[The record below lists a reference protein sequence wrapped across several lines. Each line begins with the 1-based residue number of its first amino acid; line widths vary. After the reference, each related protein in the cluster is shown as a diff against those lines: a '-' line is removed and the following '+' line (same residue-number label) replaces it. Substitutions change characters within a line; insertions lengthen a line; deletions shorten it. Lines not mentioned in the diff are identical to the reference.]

1 MNIAITAR
9 GYKAPAHLQKY
20 ITDKLKRIDRFS
32 DKVMDLDVILSY
44 EKLDQVVEVK
54 AKLRRK
60 VIVVKERSDD
70 VFKSVD
76 LAIDNLERQIAKETK
91 KEKEHDNRKIVE
103 NLVTS

>member
-9 GYKAPAHLQKY
+9 GYKAPARLQQY
-20 ITDKLKRIDRFS
+20 IMEKTKRIDRFS

-44 EKLDQVVEVK
+44 EKLIQVAECK

-76 LAIDNLERQIAKETK
+76 LAIDNLERQIAKEK
-91 KEKEHDNRKIVE
+91 AKEKKHDSKKIVE
-103 NLVTS
+103 NLVT